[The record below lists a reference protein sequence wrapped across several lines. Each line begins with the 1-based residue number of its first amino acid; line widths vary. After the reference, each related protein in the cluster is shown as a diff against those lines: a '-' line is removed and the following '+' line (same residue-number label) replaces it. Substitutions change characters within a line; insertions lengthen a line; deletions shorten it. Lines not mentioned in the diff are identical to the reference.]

1 MTVGPGSPEGG
12 DALVE
17 VRDAHVDYGRGA
29 TSVHALRGATLDVRR
44 GECVALVGAN
54 GSGKSTTLRLVL
66 GLVRPRSGTVRVL
79 GGAAGRRAA
88 RAATGFVPEE
98 ARRFGRLTGRETVDL
113 FARLQG
119 VGPRQERR
127 RRVAAMLQAVGLE
140 ADALD
145 RVVGGYSRGMA
156 RRLALAAAAV
166 SEPRLLVLDE
176 PTSGL
181 DPDGVDDVLRVVAAH
196 VARGGGALVSTH
208 ERVTVEQGCQ
218 RVVALAQGRVALEG
232 TPSDLLSGDTGA
244 SLGPLFRRAEGA
256 PR

>member
-1 MTVGPGSPEGG
+1 MTAGPGSLGSS
-12 DALVE
+12 DLLVD
-17 VRDAHVDYGRGA
+17 VRDAHVDYGRGRRV
-29 TSVHALRGATLDVRR
+29 VHALCGATLDVRA
-44 GECVALVGAN
+44 GECVALVGPN

-66 GLVRPRSGTVRVL
+66 GLVRPRAGTVHVL
-79 GGAAGRRAA
+79 GGAPGRRAA

-119 VGPRQERR
+119 VGPRAERKA
-127 RRVAAMLQAVGLE
+127 RVASMLDAVGLE
-140 ADALD
+140 TTAHD
-145 RVVGGYSRGMA
+145 RAVGGYSRGMA

-166 SEPRLLVLDE
+166 AEPRLLVLDE

-196 VARGGGALVSTH
+196 VARGGGVLVSTH

-218 RVVALAQGRVALEG
+218 RVVALARGQVALEG
-232 TPSDLLSGDTGA
+232 TPALLLAGDRSA
-244 SLGPLFRRAEGA
+244 SLGPLFRRAA
-256 PR
+256 DTPS

>member
-1 MTVGPGSPEGG
+1 MTAGTGSQADGE
-12 DALVE
+12 ALVE
-17 VRDAHVDYGRGA
+17 VRDAHVDYGHGA
-29 TSVHALRGATLDVRR
+29 KAVHALRGATLDVRP
-44 GECVALVGAN
+44 GECVALVGPN

-66 GLVRPRSGTVRVL
+66 GLVRPRSGSVRVL

-88 RAATGFVPEE
+88 RASTGFVPEE

-119 VGPRQERR
+119 VGPRTARR
-127 RRVAAMLQAVGLE
+127 QRVAAMLEAVGLE
-140 ADALD
+140 ASALD
-145 RVVGGYSRGMA
+145 RAVGGYSRGMA

-181 DPDGVDDVLRVVAAH
+181 DPHGVDDVLRVVAAH
-196 VARGGGALVSTH
+196 VARGGGVLVSTH

-218 RVVALAQGRVALEG
+218 RVVALAEGRVALEG
-232 TPSDLLSGDTGA
+232 SPAELLAGDTSA
-244 SLGPLFRRAEGA
+244 SLGPLFRRALGMT
-256 PR
+256 P